1 LAAPKSAAA
10 AAASRN
16 VASGSQPEK
25 IPDPYD
31 VALGQRIS
39 AARLGCGLSQ
49 TALAKS
55 IGVAYQQLQKSESGE
70 NRLTVGRL
78 KRISNAL
85 AVPMTVLLGER
96 EDPASD
102 ALRVDPKVLRTAL
115 QLHALPK
122 ANQRAIEALV
132 ALMEPT
138 AAPEAA

>member
-1 LAAPKSAAA
+1 MAASKSAAA
-10 AAASRN
+10 DGPPHDVAADPR
-16 VASGSQPEK
+16 PEK
-25 IPDPYD
+25 VLDPYD

-39 AARLGCGLSQ
+39 AARLGCGLTQ

-55 IGVAYQQLQKSESGE
+55 IGVSYQMLQKYESGE

-78 KRISNAL
+78 KRISNSL
-85 AVPMTVLLGER
+85 AVPMTILLGER
-96 EDPASD
+96 EDPTSD
-102 ALRVDPKVLRTAL
+102 ALRVDPRVLRIAL

-122 ANQRAIEALV
+122 VNQQAIAALV

>member
-1 LAAPKSAAA
+1 MGSPKSAALPA
-10 AAASRN
+10 DARTIATRARP
-16 VASGSQPEK
+16 AK
-25 IPDPYD
+25 ILDPYD
-31 VALGQRIS
+31 VALGQRVS

-49 TALAKS
+49 TALAKA
-55 IGVAYQQLQKSESGE
+55 IGVAYQQLQKYESGE
-70 NRLTVGRL
+70 NRLSVARL

-122 ANQRAIEALV
+122 AHQRAIEALV
-132 ALMEPT
+132 ALMEPV